1 MTNADEFIVGTELI
15 HYSAFF
21 EQDDATG
28 YLYLS
33 NAEGVL
39 HALHIYNRKPSLKV
53 CEEDVEVIWTD
64 SGERCGV
71 LIHGKLCG
79 VIGLNGDLCRP
90 ANVLESNGI
99 TDPKWTIG
107 FDLLH

>member
-1 MTNADEFIVGTELI
+1 MTQADEFIVGTELN

-33 NAEGVL
+33 NGEKVL
-39 HALHIYNRKPSLKV
+39 HALHIYNRKPSIEIR
-53 CEEDVEVIWTD
+53 EEDVEVIWTE

-71 LIHGKLCG
+71 LIRGKLCG

-90 ANVLESNGI
+90 AHVLETEGI

-107 FDLLH
+107 FGLLR